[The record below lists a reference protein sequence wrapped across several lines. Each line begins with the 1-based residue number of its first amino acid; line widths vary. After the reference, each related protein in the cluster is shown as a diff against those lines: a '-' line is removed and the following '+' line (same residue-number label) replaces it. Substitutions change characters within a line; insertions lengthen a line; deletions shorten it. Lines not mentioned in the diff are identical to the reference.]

1 MTALSFCV
9 ICFNITETM
18 VRLDDNISH
27 CGRVAIRILGN
38 LGINLNPVIT
48 SIINY
53 YKKQVY
59 GNDTR

>member
-27 CGRVAIRILGN
+27 FGRVAIRIFGN
-38 LGINLNPVIT
+38 LGINLNPRYHL
-48 SIINY
+48 N
-53 YKKQVY
+53 
-59 GNDTR
+59 N